1 VEDPRAAYEVR
12 LEARRFTGARLDRV
26 DLALSGLR
34 GLLLVVAVGLAW
46 LAFGRHALPG
56 RALLVPG
63 AAFLAAVVLHDRVA
77 TRRARNARAVAL
89 YERALARLAGKWAD
103 PRFEDGGRF
112 LDPKHPFAADM
123 DLFGPQSLFQLLCTA
138 RTAGGEAMLAAWL
151 TRPARPAEILAR
163 QEAVA
168 ELRPR
173 LELREALWVAGEDVR
188 AGIDPD
194 GLAAWAA
201 APARLPGAWLR
212 VALLALSLAMAAS
225 LVAWGSGRLPG
236 RAAGACAAL
245 VLAVSSVLRSRASVV
260 TDAIGRPEAHLALLA
275 VLVRVF
281 ERSFTGGAALGAAR
295 LRDLH
300 ERMMVDGRPAS
311 RQIAHLGRLARLLL
325 WERNLVFAPIAYAL
339 LWRPQLACAIEA
351 WRRRSGPRVA
361 VWLQAL
367 AEVEVL
373 TSLAT
378 LAFDHPER
386 PFPELVDEREGPL
399 FAATELGHPLL
410 GECVANDVHLGGA
423 TDAGGPSG
431 PRLIVLSGSNMS
443 GKSTL
448 MRTVGVNAVLA
459 MAGAPVR
466 ARRLRLSTLTLGA
479 TLRIQDSLLAGTS
492 RFYAEI
498 SRLRQLVELARGRVP
513 LLFLVDEI
521 LAGTNSAD
529 RRLGAAAVLR
539 GLVEHGAIGIASTHD
554 LALTEIVADFAG
566 QAVNQHFEDHLEG
579 TELRFDYRLRPGVV
593 QRSNALALMRAV
605 GLDV

>member
-1 VEDPRAAYEVR
+1 
-12 LEARRFTGARLDRV
+12 
-26 DLALSGLR
+26 
-34 GLLLVVAVGLAW
+34 
-46 LAFGRHALPG
+46 
-56 RALLVPG
+56 
-63 AAFLAAVVLHDRVA
+63 
-77 TRRARNARAVAL
+77 
-89 YERALARLAGKWAD
+89 
-103 PRFEDGGRF
+103 
-112 LDPKHPFAADM
+112 
-123 DLFGPQSLFQLLCTA
+123 
-138 RTAGGEAMLAAWL
+138 
-151 TRPARPAEILAR
+151 
-163 QEAVA
+163 
-168 ELRPR
+168 
-173 LELREALWVAGEDVR
+173 
-188 AGIDPD
+188 
-194 GLAAWAA
+194 LAAWAA
-201 APARLPGAWLR
+201 APVCLPGAWLR
-212 VALLALSLAMAAS
+212 VALLALSLAMAGS
-225 LVAWGSGRLPG
+225 LIGWGSGRLRG
-236 RAAGACAAL
+236 SAAGACAAL
-245 VLAVSSVLRSRASVV
+245 VLAVSSVLRRRASIV
-260 TDAIGRPEAHLALLA
+260 TDAIGRPEGHLGLLA

-300 ERMMVDGRPAS
+300 ERMMVKGRPAS
-311 RQIAHLGRLARLLL
+311 RQIASLGRLARLLL

-367 AEVEVL
+367 AEVEAL

-410 GECVANDVHLGGA
+410 AECVANDVHLGGA
-423 TDAGGPSG
+423 TGAGEASG
-431 PRLIVLSGSNMS
+431 PRLVVLSGSNMS

-498 SRLRQLVELARGRVP
+498 SRLRQLVELARGPVP

-539 GLVEHGAIGIASTHD
+539 GLIEHGAIGIASTHD
-554 LALTEIVADFAG
+554 LALTEIVADLPG

-593 QRSNALALMRAV
+593 RRSNALALMRAV